1 MSTEVPGIEQDLPD
15 EAHLEAMLRADA
27 ARDAYIEDAGFTA
40 GVLAA
45 LPAPQRRRSYGWLG
59 PALGGLAVAGLAGF
73 SPLTHEVL
81 APARSLASGHALHL
95 QSFLVFLPLAVLA
108 YAAAWFAATDSA

>member
-1 MSTEVPGIEQDLPD
+1 MSAEIPGVEQELPG
-15 EAHLEAMLRADA
+15 EARLEALLRADA
-27 ARDAYIEDAGFTA
+27 ARDAYIEDAGFSA

-45 LPAPQRRRSYGWLG
+45 LPPPRRRRSYRWLG

-73 SPLTHEVL
+73 SPLAHDVL
-81 APARSLASGHALHL
+81 APARSLAAGHALHL
-95 QSFLVFLPLAVLA
+95 QSFLVFVPLAVLA